1 MKKIIRIVCLIL
13 TLALLT
19 GCTGKQSLLGGFGEE
34 VDRFWREPDYVAFSD
49 MEYTRPDMVQLKQK
63 LEDAILASEKDNLAL
78 IMDRV
83 YEFYD
88 VYDGFYTN
96 YYLADIHYCSDLTDM
111 YWEDEYNFCL
121 ENSAAVDGTLEELY
135 YALAKSP
142 ALEELEGE
150 EYFGPGFFD
159 SYQGENNW
167 DATFTAM
174 LEEESRLQTEYYALS
189 EIAIGYEYGSEEY
202 YDACGKEMIRVLLDL
217 IRLRQEIAAYWG
229 YPDYVQFATDF
240 YYYRDYTPGQSEAY
254 LQDVCRELVPLYREY
269 AQSSKWDLG
278 WKTSTEAQTYE
289 YVKTVAESM
298 GGTVKDAF
306 ELMEKAQLYDIS
318 YSPNKYNSSF
328 ELYLP
333 TYYQPYVFLCPQQTV
348 FDQLT
353 FAHEFGH
360 FCNDYASYGS
370 YAGID
375 VMEVFSQG
383 MEYLSLSYAGE
394 NGDMVWLKMADC
406 LSLMVEQSAYAAF
419 EQQMYAL
426 TGEELTEEN
435 LRALY
440 EEVALAY
447 GFDAIGYTDWEFVTI
462 NHYYTNPMYIIS
474 YVVSNDAALQLY
486 QMEREEPGAG
496 FACYQEN
503 LDTQCSYFLEFLEE
517 AGLESPFEE
526 GRVAAIRRTLEESL
540 K

>member
-1 MKKIIRIVCLIL
+1 MKKIIRFVCMI
-13 TLALLT
+13 LALVMLT
-19 GCTGKQSLLGGFGEE
+19 GCAGKLSLLGRLGEGAG
-34 VDRFWREPDYVAFSD
+34 RFWDNPEYVAFSD
-49 MEYTRPDMVQLKQK
+49 MEYTRPDMTELAQK
-63 LEDAILASEKDNLAL
+63 LEDAISASREDDVTL
-78 IMDRV
+78 IMDGV
-83 YEFYD
+83 YAFYD
-88 VYDGFYTN
+88 VYDAFYTN
-96 YYLADIHYCSDLTDM
+96 YYLADIHYSADLTDI
-111 YWEDEYNFCL
+111 YWEDEYNFCM
-121 ENSAAVDGTLEELY
+121 EASAAVDGTLEELY

-142 ALEELEGE
+142 ALEDLEGE

-159 SYQGENNW
+159 DYQGENNW
-167 DATFTAM
+167 DETFTAM
-174 LEEESRLQTEYYALS
+174 LEEESRLQMEYYELS
-189 EIAIGYEYGSEEY
+189 EISIGYQYGSEAY

-217 IRLRQEIAAYWG
+217 IRLRQDIAAYWG
-229 YPDYVQFATDF
+229 YSDYVQFATDF

-254 LQDVCRELVPLYREY
+254 LQDVCRELVPLYREC
-269 AQSSKWDLG
+269 ALSSNWEQGQKS
-278 WKTSTEAQTYE
+278 STEDQTYD
-289 YVKTVAESM
+289 YVRAAAESM

-306 ELMEKAQLYDIS
+306 EIMDKAQLYDIS

-328 ELYLP
+328 EVYLP
-333 TYYQPYVFLCPQQTV
+333 SYYQPYIFVCPQLTV

-360 FCNDYASYGS
+360 FCNDYASWGS

-383 MEYLSLSYAGE
+383 MEYLSLCYAGE
-394 NGDMVWLKMADC
+394 NEDMVWLKMADC

-419 EQQMYAL
+419 EQQMYGL
-426 TGEELTEEN
+426 TEEELTEEN

-447 GFDAIGYTDWEFVTI
+447 GFAAVGYTDWEFVTI

-486 QMEREEPGAG
+486 QMERDDPGAG
-496 FACYQEN
+496 LACYQEN
-503 LDTQCSYFLEFLEE
+503 LDTESSYFLEFLEE

-526 GRVAAIRRTLEESL
+526 GRVETVRKTLEDCL